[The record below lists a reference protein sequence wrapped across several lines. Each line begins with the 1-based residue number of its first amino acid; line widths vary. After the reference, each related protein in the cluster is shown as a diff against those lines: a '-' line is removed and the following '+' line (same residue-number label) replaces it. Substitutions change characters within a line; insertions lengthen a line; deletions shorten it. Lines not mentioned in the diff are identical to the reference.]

1 MTQTRGKINNDVSV
15 GERDTNY
22 ICTDLRTHQ
31 QLSDVDDRVQV
42 CLKAVYC
49 FFFFCIINILLKWV
63 CTCLKDQSFQK
74 FSKDHS
80 HGMFNLTWLPLKHY
94 CSMTSYPTLSL
105 ATNDIFLNDRHYLHQ
120 TPSSHSVSLPWPS
133 AYCRAKS

>member
-22 ICTDLRTHQ
+22 IWTDLRTHQ

-49 FFFFCIINILLKWV
+49 SFFFCIINISVKMGLYLLKRPV
-63 CTCLKDQSFQK
+63 L
-74 FSKDHS
+74 SKI
-80 HGMFNLTWLPLKHY
+80 FKRPFTWYVQPYKHY